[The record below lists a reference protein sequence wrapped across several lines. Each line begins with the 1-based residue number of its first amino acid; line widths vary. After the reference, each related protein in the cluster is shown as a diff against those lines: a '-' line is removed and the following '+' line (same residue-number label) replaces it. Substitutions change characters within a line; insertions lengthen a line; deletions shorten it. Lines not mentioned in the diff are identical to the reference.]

1 MIIDKDD
8 QHIPKYI
15 IHKMILLFYENYILH
30 MGVNLLIRTR
40 GDSISTVTRWGDLM
54 NVGLLFYY
62 WIKY

>member
-15 IHKMILLFYENYILH
+15 MYNMMLLFYENYILH
-30 MGVNLLIRTR
+30 MGVNLLTH
-40 GDSISTVTRWGDLM
+40 GDCISTVTRWGDLM